1 MRRSEISA
9 FSPYASIGVICD
21 GFYIHGSYRALCEVL
36 DKAGFNPDEDELY
49 SVGDIADGYPDVYEC
64 LAFLRTLPSFHP
76 VIGNHDAWLQNW
88 LYEGTAPSIWVMQG
102 GRRSI
107 ESFTKA
113 KVSRKDRIEFAEW
126 MSTWPYAILLPDAA
140 IMHGG
145 PGTDLTLDDIQK
157 LSEEKRNLKEPASDG
172 QYIPDRPADTLM
184 WDRIYFRYAEYDET
198 HGCRK
203 DIGKW
208 DESIRL
214 FTGHT
219 EYGNTVP
226 FISHMHNFV
235 NLDTMA
241 GSFGCLTLMDMDT
254 LEYWQSKKSKDLY
267 GFCSIS

>member
-1 MRRSEISA
+1 MASMARRLIL
-9 FSPYASIGVICD
+9 GD
-21 GFYIHGSYRALCEVL
+21 IHGSYRALCEVL

-49 SVGDIADGYPDVYEC
+49 SIGDIADGYPDVYEC
-64 LAFLRTLPSFHP
+64 LAFLRTLPSFYP

-184 WDRIYFRYAEYDET
+184 WDRAYFRYAEYDEN

-208 DESIRL
+208 DENIRL

-226 FISHMHNFV
+226 FISRMHNFI

-254 LEYWQSKKSKDLY
+254 LEYWQSRKSKDLY